1 MQYNHASTTKT
12 SNSNLYRI
20 SSISNQANIR
30 NNLKNFKFRKEEKSM
45 EEKPS
50 SKVFYKSSNYFYNN
64 GGYGTSNTRSPEYRD
79 NFHFGRKRYNIS
91 NNSINSYNK
100 NSNTSNMNTDCE
112 NSYIKCMPKSKNSQ
126 YNYSEYSNLSSQM
139 KKNSR
144 HNKNISQSNQNS
156 ESENNNDKNMEYYE
170 DNINIDNIGD
180 SENNYNEKEYY
191 ENENENENENIE
203 YENNIIIKK
212 SRSPPIYKSN
222 RWFSNN
228 NYYSKSKTDQS
239 ARKKNISN
247 DKLIKVRTIKKN
259 IQNFGNNTTT
269 TNNNYNNNIYIINQ
283 NPINIKK
290 KNSNPISV
298 HKYKKKNN
306 EKKRSL
312 EYTYHKKERD
322 YFKMNNI
329 DKSQRDLY
337 ISSAILIQSIFRGH
351 SIKLKFYNFLYF
363 HMCIQNGVEIL
374 EAVFYRIKKNY
385 WKNYKNN
392 ISKKISEKNSSNKT
406 PYTTSLKF
414 KSKFKTNFYPELMSN
429 SYYKD
434 IHNSYYTVNDIVKTE
449 NNESDLKSKMNAIIE
464 ENNQLKIQLF
474 DYKNCEEK
482 LKRLTE
488 ENAKYQN
495 INEVIIKRNEFLE
508 NKLNEISNYKKRNL
522 VIENQSYFSVNRAD
536 DVKKNE
542 MYLFKL
548 KKFMAAKLI
557 YKKMNNNNSFEEQIN
572 KLRNLT
578 KKEMYLKSLD
588 NIIQKHN
595 KLKINKYFWK
605 LYKFSRLQQEKKIYQ
620 IFIDD
625 KLRKIIY
632 NKERTNK
639 EILRNYFFKFFIN
652 ALKSDNEQLKN
663 TINEEK
669 KIDESAKFEKLKKIF
684 NNYEKNVRLIYKV
697 ILEKW
702 NLKSVIIGIKES
714 ARDKKKRRKQKKKIN
729 KLLYNKYYNTAGK
742 NITTNN
748 IDSKFNELLKNFSS
762 ECATTNSNKE
772 SYSNNECGKILEDNT
787 NKILN
792 KTSNNYS
799 TEETIRENA
808 RNIRNKYKNL
818 NRRYTSSKDD
828 I

>member
-1 MQYNHASTTKT
+1 
-12 SNSNLYRI
+12 
-20 SSISNQANIR
+20 
-30 NNLKNFKFRKEEKSM
+30 
-45 EEKPS
+45 
-50 SKVFYKSSNYFYNN
+50 
-64 GGYGTSNTRSPEYRD
+64 
-79 NFHFGRKRYNIS
+79 
-91 NNSINSYNK
+91 
-100 NSNTSNMNTDCE
+100 
-112 NSYIKCMPKSKNSQ
+112 
-126 YNYSEYSNLSSQM
+126 
-139 KKNSR
+139 
-144 HNKNISQSNQNS
+144 
-156 ESENNNDKNMEYYE
+156 
-170 DNINIDNIGD
+170 
-180 SENNYNEKEYY
+180 
-191 ENENENENENIE
+191 
-203 YENNIIIKK
+203 
-212 SRSPPIYKSN
+212 
-222 RWFSNN
+222 
-228 NYYSKSKTDQS
+228 
-239 ARKKNISN
+239 
-247 DKLIKVRTIKKN
+247 
-259 IQNFGNNTTT
+259 
-269 TNNNYNNNIYIINQ
+269 
-283 NPINIKK
+283 
-290 KNSNPISV
+290 
-298 HKYKKKNN
+298 
-306 EKKRSL
+306 
-312 EYTYHKKERD
+312 
-322 YFKMNNI
+322 
-329 DKSQRDLY
+329 
-337 ISSAILIQSIFRGH
+337 
-351 SIKLKFYNFLYF
+351 
-363 HMCIQNGVEIL
+363 MCIQNGVEIL

-557 YKKMNNNNSFEEQIN
+557 YKKMNNNNSFEEQMN

-578 KKEMYLKSLD
+578 KKEMYLNSLD
-588 NIIQKHN
+588 NIIHKHN
-595 KLKINKYFWK
+595 KMKMNKYFWK

-714 ARDKKKRRKQKKKIN
+714 ARDKKKRRKQKKK
-729 KLLYNKYYNTAGK
+729 
-742 NITTNN
+742 
-748 IDSKFNELLKNFSS
+748 
-762 ECATTNSNKE
+762 
-772 SYSNNECGKILEDNT
+772 
-787 NKILN
+787 
-792 KTSNNYS
+792 
-799 TEETIRENA
+799 
-808 RNIRNKYKNL
+808 
-818 NRRYTSSKDD
+818 
-828 I
+828 